1 MTEQPQL
8 VHPSKLKVE
17 FENCPVQAS
26 LGVLGRKWSLLI
38 LRNIELFG
46 KRRFNEMLKV
56 TPGLSK
62 RVLSMRLK
70 ELEEEGFIVISDSG
84 RNFLKWDLTEKGQ
97 DVLPILM
104 TFAQF
109 GSKWYADQ
117 VFTDKIPR
125 RLNDIFEESYIHQ
138 VMRNLST
145 AIPLSRYSKTRRR

>member
-1 MTEQPQL
+1 MNVQPL
-8 VHPSKLKVE
+8 RPSKLKVE

-46 KRRFNEMLKV
+46 KHRFNEMLKV
-56 TPGLSK
+56 TPGLTR

-70 ELEEEGFIVISDSG
+70 ELEKEGFIEVRESG
-84 RNFLKWDLTEKGQ
+84 RNFLKWDLTEKGE

-109 GSKWYADQ
+109 GSKWYAEQ
-117 VFTDKIPR
+117 VFSDKVPR
-125 RLNDIFEESYIHQ
+125 ALSDIFEESYIHQ

-145 AIPLSRYSKTRRR
+145 TVPLPRFANFKRR